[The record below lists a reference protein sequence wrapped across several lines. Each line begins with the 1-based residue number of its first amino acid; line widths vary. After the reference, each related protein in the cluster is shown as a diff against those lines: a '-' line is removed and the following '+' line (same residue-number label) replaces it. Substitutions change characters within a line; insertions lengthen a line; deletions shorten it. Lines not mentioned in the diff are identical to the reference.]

1 MVQVEGNKHLD
12 QGSFRKDERTEVNW
26 RNTEEGINR
35 IERLTRQ
42 EVRDR
47 GTQGLKGHSGV

>member
-1 MVQVEGNKHLD
+1 MMVQVEGNKHLD
-12 QGSFRKDERTEVNW
+12 QGSFRKDERTGVNW

-42 EVRDR
+42 EVREK
-47 GTQGLKGHSGV
+47 GTQG